1 VTAAADEPRRRS
13 ALAWAVPVVL
23 VVVAVIGTV
32 ALARDP
38 AEPPPAPTTTTAPAP
53 DPVAVDSDAP
63 SYASLDELLAASDV
77 VVRARVTDTERG
89 RWFGDG
95 SQSAR
100 IQSRLV
106 TLQVEDVLKGDAPAG
121 AAGSLLVEE
130 EGWLED
136 GSPLVVDGASP
147 SAEGDDGIWFLVD
160 PGDDTTDALITV
172 NAQGRYLVDGTHLS
186 GAAGDDPLVAE
197 LSALSEDELAAR
209 IRTAGKAG

>member
-1 VTAAADEPRRRS
+1 MTDAADQPRRRS
-13 ALAWAVPVVL
+13 PLAWAIPVVL
-23 VVVAVIGTV
+23 VVVAVIGTFV
-32 ALARDP
+32 LARDP
-38 AEPPPAPTTTTAPAP
+38 AEPPPAPTATTAPAP

-63 SYASLDELLAASDV
+63 SFASLDELLAASDV
-77 VVRARVTDTERG
+77 VVRGRVTDAERG

-95 SQSAR
+95 SDGAR

-106 TLQVEDVLKGDAPAG
+106 TLDVEDVLKGDAPAD
-121 AAGSLLVEE
+121 GSLLLEE

-147 SAEGDDGIWFLVD
+147 SAKGDEGIWFLVD

-172 NAQGRYLVDGTHLS
+172 NAQGRYLVDGSHLS
-186 GAAGDDPLVAE
+186 GAAGDDRLIVE

-209 IRTAGKAG
+209 IRTAAKTG